1 MCAREPLDCAIAALG
16 HDRVMFAAD
25 YPFES
30 AHEAGE
36 FLDETPLPEP
46 GREAIA
52 FGNAASYLGLPK
64 P

>member
-1 MCAREPLDCAIAALG
+1 
-16 HDRVMFAAD
+16 MFAAD

-36 FLDETPLPEP
+36 FLDETPLPESV
-46 GREAIA
+46 REDIA
-52 FGNAASYLGLPK
+52 FGNAVRYLGLPE